1 MRQSRRMALSR
12 VNQQQFFETLRISDR
27 FIVELAQTGWT
38 IARLFRKD
46 HRNNLYL
53 PLSAV
58 EYDECA
64 IKHQQSI
71 IRVALSLLS
80 LPVQSGLE
88 PFCRLISEVSHRPA
102 RERRELALVRQLA
115 LTKMTL
121 EILCRR
127 LM

>member
-1 MRQSRRMALSR
+1 MRQSGRRVLSR
-12 VNQQQFFETLRISDR
+12 VNQQEFFETLRISDR

-38 IARLFRKD
+38 IACLFRKD

-71 IRVALSLLS
+71 IRVALSLFLS

-88 PFCRLISEVSHRPA
+88 PFCRLISQVSHRPA
-102 RERRELALVRQLA
+102 RKRRELALVRQLA

-121 EILCRR
+121 EIL
-127 LM
+127 